1 MNKPEPRKP
10 SAPTGPLNIGTFTYR
25 DGVWYLR
32 PVTVKK

>member
-1 MNKPEPRKP
+1 MKQNEPRKP

-25 DGVWYLR
+25 DGVWYLK